1 MEETSTETVVTKE
14 EPSSPITVLAIPD
27 GTEQNTTGITTP
39 PASPSTAPSS
49 PLQESSTRSISPI
62 SLPSTESSH
71 PETTTH
77 LLEKISTLES
87 QLATA
92 TKEIEQLKSQN
103 SPVLEALAATSTSM
117 DFPFTFTAPSSSPR
131 APRSPRHRSNG
142 MRNGSLRRK
151 KPEEKETPIIPEVP
165 VKDTG
170 KENRELIEG
179 LCAAVGVVVLGWMGM
194 WLVNHLVERG
204 ERVVK

>member
-1 MEETSTETVVTKE
+1 M
-14 EPSSPITVLAIPD
+14 
-27 GTEQNTTGITTP
+27 GITTP

-49 PLQESSTRSISPI
+49 PLQDSSTRSISPI

-71 PETTTH
+71 AETTTH

-87 QLATA
+87 QLAVA
-92 TKEIEQLKSQN
+92 TKQVEQLKSQN

-117 DFPFTFTAPSSSPR
+117 DFPFTFTAPSGSPR
-131 APRSPRHRSNG
+131 TPKSPRHRSNG
-142 MRNGSLRRK
+142 VRNGSLRRK
-151 KPEEKETPIIPEVP
+151 KPQEKETPISEVP
-165 VKDTG
+165 VNDPG